1 MLSFIDD
8 KVDWSQDRYEEIVE
22 AMKPF
27 LVSAGFASS
36 KTTYLPLAAMEGI
49 NVVSAEEPLL
59 EWYKGS
65 TLLDALGKHSSF
77 HADIQTRWKSRR
89 DRMRVH

>member
-1 MLSFIDD
+1 
-8 KVDWSQDRYEEIVE
+8 VDWSQDRYEEIVE

-49 NVVSAEEPLL
+49 NVLTADEPLL
-59 EWYKGS
+59 KSWYKGS
-65 TLLDALGKHSSF
+65 SLIDALGMSSPPVKN
-77 HADIQTRWKSRR
+77 DTRTRY
-89 DRMRVH
+89 